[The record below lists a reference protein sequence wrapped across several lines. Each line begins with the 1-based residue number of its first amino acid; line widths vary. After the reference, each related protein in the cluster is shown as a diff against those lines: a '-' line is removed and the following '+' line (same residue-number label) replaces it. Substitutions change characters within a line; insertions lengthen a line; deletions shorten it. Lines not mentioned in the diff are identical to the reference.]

1 MKRKSA
7 KKLLSIALALV
18 MLICTIPISGIVALA
33 EEVSTTVLYASE
45 ITNNTDLTLNSNTK
59 LIMDKTLYLKSI
71 IGARYDIT
79 ITGDEALNIASAK
92 CTIEVDTFRCS
103 APLLVTSTSE
113 SYVQAAIYASEFIVS
128 GPELVL
134 YGNWPLYA
142 YTVDITAKVVNIRAL
157 RDEAIYAKDTINL
170 NCETIVIN
178 SEGTALNSAKWIK
191 LIASK
196 YCTINSNADG
206 ICTRDDSWA
215 NNNSIYLGGRITI
228 NAKNRGF
235 HTTNGSIY
243 SGGTVAGNN
252 NEIPALELLN
262 VTAAKPFEGKGIISF
277 ICPDAKITATGKN
290 EPGMSANSIY
300 LEGVY
305 DIKTNGGHGINPKYI
320 MQFYKGCF
328 NISGAKGDFAAVKSN
343 KEEDNCLRIAEGL
356 EVHSPSGGYFDDKR
370 IYDSAGNLAKELSLY
385 SAIDTVEIQVH
396 KPVAGMTAIKD
407 KRAIA
412 GDLPEFV
419 TFSEIK
425 WYEDGILM
433 GNNDV
438 FAAGK
443 TYSAEVI
450 LYGEDYRCFPSGY
463 MGKVNGKSV
472 TTGLSSYNQ
481 VIHLRPNFGTCPKAI
496 TEVAFNITTPVEGK
510 MPSNPYT
517 NSGSA
522 YYVSSQNM
530 EWTVLS
536 YTSNDYVPMTTST
549 FEGGRSYRFSF
560 DVIAHNGYG
569 FPIDFLSSIDPKSS
583 VTATVNGNSAYVAA
597 VEEASTSKIRVTFIF
612 GECNDTIIENIR
624 IEVTPPKAGEYPDYN
639 AKVVGTGY
647 HISTFHNS
655 YIDVYWKNPAEKW
668 YYVKNGVSWWD
679 VTDGGYDYVYEN
691 EVFLPDHKYQ
701 CEVYVQTNDGYEFV
715 MDLYTNPETWPSVMV
730 NGYYSGEPTKF
741 GSNLQFEQ
749 EVSCVFDCSKQSLD
763 ETGVT
768 DLSKPL
774 AGANPDYTATT
785 FAPNLYEVTK
795 ITWYDALG
803 EELPADTT
811 FIAGKVYR
819 VDVQIETKTVVDNNV
834 SYQVALFNCYK
845 NYKTSLNGIGLEMIN
860 LENANKEDLEEYFN
874 HAYFTYA
881 NKPINLCYT
890 FKPAPQ
896 PTMGD
901 INFDDSVNIK
911 DLIRLKRIIAGLE
924 TNITNADPT
933 LDGKVNSLDIT
944 FIKKFLLQ
952 HRA

>member
-7 KKLLSIALALV
+7 KKLLSITLALV
-18 MLICTIPISGIVALA
+18 MLICAIPISGIVASA

-71 IGARYDIT
+71 MGAGYDIT

-92 CTIEVDTFRCS
+92 CTIEVETFRCS

-113 SYVQAAIYASEFIVS
+113 AYVQAAIYASEFIVS

-157 RDEAIYAKDTINL
+157 GDDAIYAKGTINL

-178 SEGTALNSAKWIK
+178 SEGTALNSAKRIK

-206 ICTRDDSWA
+206 ICTRDDSFV

-228 NAKNRGF
+228 NAKKRGF

-252 NEIPALELLN
+252 NETPALELLN
-262 VTAAKPFEGKGIISF
+262 VTAAKPFEGEGIINF
-277 ICPDAKITATGKN
+277 ICPDAKITATGEN
-290 EPGMSANSIY
+290 EPGMSANTIY

-305 DIKTNGGHGINPKYI
+305 DIKTNGGHGLNPEYI

-356 EVHSPSGGYFDDKR
+356 EVQSPSGGYFDDKR

-419 TFSEIK
+419 AFSEIK
-425 WYEDGILM
+425 WYEDGTLM

-496 TEVAFNITTPVEGK
+496 TEVALNITTPVEGK
-510 MPSNPYT
+510 GPSNPYT

-536 YTSNDYVPMTTST
+536 NAVNDYVPMTTST

-569 FPIDFLSSIDPKSS
+569 FPVDFLSSIDPKPT

-597 VEEASTSKIRVTFIF
+597 VEEALTSKIRVTFIF

-624 IEVTPPKAGEYPDYN
+624 IDVTPPKAGEYPDYT
-639 AKVVGTGY
+639 AKVSGTGY
-647 HISTFHNS
+647 HINTSKNN
-655 YIDVYWKNPAEKW
+655 YYDAYWANEKW

-679 VTDGGYDYVYEN
+679 VTDGGYDYVYDN

-715 MDLYTNPETWPSVMV
+715 MDLYTNPETWPSVTV
-730 NGYYSGEPTKF
+730 NGYSGEPTKF
-741 GSNLQFEQ
+741 GSGLQFEQ
-749 EVSCVFDCSKQSLD
+749 EVSCTFDCSTQSLS

-768 DLSKPL
+768 ELSKPL

-845 NYKTSLNGIGLEMIN
+845 NYKTSLNGTELEMIN
-860 LENANKEDLEEYFN
+860 LKNANKEDLDEYFN
-874 HAYFTYA
+874 HAYFTSA

-944 FIKKFLLQ
+944 FIRKFLLQ
-952 HRA
+952 QRQ